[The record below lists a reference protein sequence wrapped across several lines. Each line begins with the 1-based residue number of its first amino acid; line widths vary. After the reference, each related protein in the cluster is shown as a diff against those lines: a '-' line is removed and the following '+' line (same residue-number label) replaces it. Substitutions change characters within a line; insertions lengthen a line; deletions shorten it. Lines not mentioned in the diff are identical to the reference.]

1 MSTRIFSRT
10 RASELSGRSG
20 VKVQQRIWDPF
31 RRALAIVVKVIVEVP
46 QTLVF
51 PERLHKIRDMLKSN
65 ELTPVE
71 LKLVIHATGR

>member
-1 MSTRIFSRT
+1 M
-10 RASELSGRSG
+10 
-20 VKVQQRIWDPF
+20 QQRIWDPF